1 MAYRESVNGPGPIVL
16 DFCTLDS
23 VQQDQRHG
31 LGGCSLSFPPPTSS
45 SHATEQS
52 VYPAMLPAAISAK
65 GHTVVCA
72 RLKVVIIQS
81 PTTQLHHL
89 VSRLTT
95 VTMDCGS
102 TSYPT
107 NSLERQKV
115 PHCGAYA
122 LYISSESGSA
132 RRWHQCGTLFWGKE
146 TANSRSIVLSHKFVK
161 GESRSMPHKISFS
174 LLESALLQR
183 CCGLFVMLHFAPV
196 TVVASCCK
204 KVELLEKLLVSC
216 NTVVG
221 DGGEMRCINTGP
233 SSHCFTFVRCK
244 ISCTIAHRTQI
255 YSVLLN

>member
-1 MAYRESVNGPGPIVL
+1 MAYWESVNGPDPIVL

-23 VQQDQRHG
+23 VQQHQRHG

-89 VSRLTT
+89 VSPLTT
-95 VTMDCGS
+95 VTVDCGS

-122 LYISSESGSA
+122 LYISSESESA
-132 RRWHQCGTLFWGKE
+132 RRWHQCGTLFWGKR
-146 TANSRSIVLSHKFVK
+146 TANSRSIVLSHKVVK
-161 GESRSMPHKISFS
+161 AKAAPCPTKFLFRCLNARFS
-174 LLESALLQR
+174 SA
-183 CCGLFVMLHFAPV
+183 
-196 TVVASCCK
+196 VVGSLSCCI
-204 KVELLEKLLVSC
+204 LPQL
-216 NTVVG
+216 
-221 DGGEMRCINTGP
+221 
-233 SSHCFTFVRCK
+233 
-244 ISCTIAHRTQI
+244 QW
-255 YSVLLN
+255 

>member
-1 MAYRESVNGPGPIVL
+1 MAYWESVNGPDPIVL

-23 VQQDQRHG
+23 VQQHQRHG

-89 VSRLTT
+89 VSPLTT
-95 VTMDCGS
+95 VTVDCGS

-122 LYISSESGSA
+122 LYISSESESA
-132 RRWHQCGTLFWGKE
+132 RRWHQCGTLFWGKR

-161 GESRSMPHKISFS
+161 AKAAPCPTKFLFRCLNARFS
-174 LLESALLQR
+174 SA
-183 CCGLFVMLHFAPV
+183 
-196 TVVASCCK
+196 VVGSLSCCI
-204 KVELLEKLLVSC
+204 LPQL
-216 NTVVG
+216 
-221 DGGEMRCINTGP
+221 
-233 SSHCFTFVRCK
+233 
-244 ISCTIAHRTQI
+244 QW
-255 YSVLLN
+255 